1 MKENSSKQIQV
12 ERGIQYNLLM
22 TVRKKDLRND
32 SEISRENKN
41 NWAHVQRF
49 FVMKGNSLKQIKVE
63 KLKKNS
69 SFVDDS
75 KKGLSMN

>member
-1 MKENSSKQIQV
+1 
-12 ERGIQYNLLM
+12 
-22 TVRKKDLRND
+22 
-32 SEISRENKN
+32 
-41 NWAHVQRF
+41 
-49 FVMKGNSLKQIKVE
+49 MKGNSLKQIKVE